1 MLQLVSIDLNSFLE
15 RNLGVYADYILLN
28 LDVTFFMNVKGLTDT
43 EI

>member
-15 RNLGVYADYILLN
+15 RNLGVHADYILLN